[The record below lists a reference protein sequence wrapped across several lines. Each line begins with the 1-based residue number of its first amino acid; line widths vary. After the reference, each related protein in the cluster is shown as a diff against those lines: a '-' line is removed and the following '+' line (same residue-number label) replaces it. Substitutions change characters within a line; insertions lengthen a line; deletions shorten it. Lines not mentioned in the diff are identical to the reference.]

1 MTPPPAGRYVGRP
14 LRRRED
20 ERLVRGAGRFVADLQ
35 RPGTLHLA
43 VLRSP
48 HAHARIVRVDAT
60 GARAL
65 SGVHAAVSAAD
76 LGDDLQPI
84 PLYVPHPAL
93 VAFTPLPLA
102 RGKVRYVG
110 EPVAAVVAES
120 RYLAEDALEA
130 IRVEYEPL
138 PAVVD
143 ARSALEPG
151 TPVLHDAHGT
161 NLAARLVVE
170 KGTTDEAF
178 ARADVVVAGTFAI
191 GRVSP
196 QAMEPRGVLADWDAA
211 AGRLTVYDATQ
222 SVHMVR
228 RLLAHL
234 LRLPEGQIRVV
245 APDVG
250 GGFGGKNRFYPE
262 EFLTCYLSRR
272 LRRPVAWI
280 ADRREDLLT
289 TYQEREQ
296 VHQAELAVT
305 HDGVVLG
312 VRGRCWNDT
321 GAYAPF
327 GIVVP
332 YSTVT
337 TIPGPYRVS
346 HYRYELLSVYTNKPG
361 MAPYRGA
368 GRPQASFVMERLLDL
383 AADRLGLDR
392 LEIRRRNLITAA
404 EQPYDTGIPARD
416 GRMMVYDGGDYP
428 AALERAAAA
437 VGYEAVR
444 RHQRAT
450 GALEDQA
457 LSAQQR
463 ATAALGDPALPAQRA
478 ATAPG
483 RGAGRPGQA
492 VSGAARRR
500 VGVAVCP
507 YVEMAAIG
515 PFEGARIEVDGR
527 GCVTVYSGAA
537 SQGQGIE
544 TVLAQVCAE
553 RLGVPLERV
562 TVVLGDTAG
571 IARGVGTWASRTAVA
586 AGNAVSVAAAR
597 LARRARERAA
607 AVLEAASEDLE
618 VVEGVVRVRGT
629 PTRAVGLGD
638 LVQLSDYPNVSGR
651 AAPALTAADREPGL
665 QETEYY
671 RPPALTYAYGAH
683 AAVVEVDLDT
693 ARVRVL
699 RYVVVHDCGR
709 VLNPM
714 IVDGQV
720 RGGVA
725 QGLGAALL
733 EEAAYDEGGQPQAAT
748 YMDYLLPTAGEVPQ
762 VAVVHVETPA
772 PNPEGVKGTG
782 EGGTVP
788 VAAVLCSAIEDALRP
803 ARVWLDRL
811 PVTPERLWRALRAAG
826 A

>member
-1 MTPPPAGRYVGRP
+1 MTMPPAGRYVGRP

-20 ERLVRGAGRFVADLQ
+20 ERLVRGAGRFVADLL

-48 HAHARIVRVDAT
+48 HAHARIVEVDLT
-60 GARAL
+60 DARERP
-65 SGVHAAVSAAD
+65 GVHAAVSAVE
-76 LGDDLQPI
+76 LGADLQPI

-102 RGKVRYVG
+102 RERVRYVG
-110 EPVAAVVAES
+110 EPVAAVVAEN

-130 IRVEYEPL
+130 IRVAYEPL

-143 ARSALEPG
+143 ARAALAPDA
-151 TPVLHDAHGT
+151 PVLHEAHGT

-170 KGTTDEAF
+170 KGAVDEAF
-178 ARADVVVAGTFAI
+178 ATADVVVGGVLTI

-196 QAMEPRGVLADWDAA
+196 QAIEPRGLIADWDPGAQ
-211 AGRLTVYDATQ
+211 RLTVYDATQ

-228 RLLAHL
+228 RLLAQL
-234 LRLPEGQIRVV
+234 LGLAEGQIRVV

-262 EFLTCYLSRR
+262 EFLACHLSRR
-272 LRRPVAWI
+272 LGRPVAWI
-280 ADRREDLLT
+280 GDRREDLLS

-296 VHQAELAVT
+296 IHEADLAVT
-305 HDGVVLG
+305 RDGTVVG
-312 VRGRCWNDT
+312 IRGRCWNDT

-337 TIPGPYRVS
+337 TLPGPYRVP
-346 HYRYELLSVYTNKPG
+346 HYRYELLSVYTNKPP

-392 LEIRRRNLITAA
+392 LEIRRRNLIAPA

-416 GRMMVYDGGDYP
+416 GRTMVYDGGDYP

-437 VGYEAVR
+437 VSYEAVR
-444 RHQRAT
+444 ARQRA
-450 GALEDQA
+450 G
-457 LSAQQR
+457 R
-463 ATAALGDPALPAQRA
+463 ATVAIG
-478 ATAPG
+478 G
-483 RGAGRPGQA
+483 EA
-492 VSGAARRR
+492 VRTRQWTSDAHPDGAAGVAPQPRGPAGRRR
-500 VGVAVCP
+500 VGVAVVP
-507 YVEMAAIG
+507 YIEMAAIG
-515 PFEGARIEVDGR
+515 PFEGARVEVDGR
-527 GCVTVYSGAA
+527 GHVTVYTGAA

-544 TVLAQVCAE
+544 TTLAQVCAE

-586 AGNAVSVAAAR
+586 AGNAVSLAAAR

-607 AVLEAASEDLE
+607 AVLEAAPDDLE
-618 VVEGVVRVRGT
+618 IVDGIVRVRGT
-629 PTRAVGLGD
+629 PTRGVALGD
-638 LVQLSDYPNVSGR
+638 LVLLSDYPNTSGR
-651 AAPALTAADREPGL
+651 AGQAWTATDREPGL

-671 RPPALTYAYGAH
+671 RPPDLTYAYGAH

-693 ARVRVL
+693 AQVRVL

-709 VLNPM
+709 VLNPL
-714 IVDGQV
+714 VVGGQV

-725 QGLGAALL
+725 QGLGAALV
-733 EEAAYDEGGQPQAAT
+733 EEVVYDESGQPRAAT
-748 YMDYLLPTAGEVPQ
+748 YMDYLLPTVGEVPRIE
-762 VAVVHVETPA
+762 VTHLETPA

-782 EGGTVP
+782 EGGTIP

-811 PVTPERLWRALRAAG
+811 PVTPRRLWEAIRAAG
-826 A
+826 L

>member
-1 MTPPPAGRYVGRP
+1 MTVPAAGRYVGRP

-35 RPGTLHLA
+35 RPGMLHLA

-48 HAHARIVRVDAT
+48 HAHARIVEVDVA
-60 GARAL
+60 GARGQT
-65 SGVHAAVSAAD
+65 GVHAAISAAD
-76 LGDDLQPI
+76 LGDDLRPI

-93 VAFTPLPLA
+93 AACTPLPLA
-102 RGKVRYVG
+102 RERVRYVG

-130 IRVEYEPL
+130 IRVVYEPL

-143 ARSALEPG
+143 ARAALAPDA
-151 TPVLHDAHGT
+151 PVLHDALGT

-170 KGTTDEAF
+170 TGAVDEAF
-178 ARADVVVAGTFAI
+178 ARAEATVGGVFAI

-196 QAMEPRGVLADWDAA
+196 QALEPRGVVADWDP
-211 AGRLTVYDATQ
+211 GMQWLTVYDATQ

-228 RLLAHL
+228 RLLAEL
-234 LRLPEGQIRVV
+234 LGISEGQIRVV

-262 EFLTCYLSRR
+262 EFLACYLSRR
-272 LRRPVAWI
+272 LGRPVAWI
-280 ADRREDLLT
+280 GDRREDLLS

-296 VHQAELAVT
+296 IHEANLAVT
-305 HDGVVLG
+305 RDGIIVG

-332 YSTVT
+332 YGTVT
-337 TIPGPYRVS
+337 TLPGPYRVP
-346 HYRYELLSVYTNKPG
+346 HYRYELLSVYTNKPA

-392 LEIRRRNLITAA
+392 LEIRRRNVITPA

-416 GRMMVYDGGDYP
+416 GRTMVYDGGDYP

-437 VGYEAVR
+437 VGYDAVR
-444 RHQRAT
+444 AHQRAGT
-450 GALEDQA
+450 LRPDGAA
-457 LSAQQR
+457 RAQ
-463 ATAALGDPALPAQRA
+463 PPSS
-478 ATAPG
+478 
-483 RGAGRPGQA
+483 GA
-492 VSGAARRR
+492 AARRR
-500 VGVAVCP
+500 VGVAVVP
-507 YVEMAAIG
+507 YIEMAAIG
-515 PFEGARIEVDGR
+515 PFEGARIDIDGR
-527 GCVTVYSGAA
+527 GHVTVYTGAA

-544 TVLAQVCAE
+544 TTLAQVCAE

-607 AVLEAASEDLE
+607 AVLEAAPDDLE
-618 VVEGVVRVRGT
+618 IVDGVVRVRGT
-629 PTRAVGLGD
+629 PARAVALGD
-638 LVQLSDYPNVSGR
+638 LVLLSDYPNTADRAGR
-651 AAPALTAADREPGL
+651 AWTATDREPGL

-671 RPPALTYAYGAH
+671 RPDLTYAYGAH
-683 AAVVEVDLDT
+683 AAVVEVDLET
-693 ARVRVL
+693 AHVRVL

-709 VLNPM
+709 VVNPL
-714 IVDGQV
+714 VVEGQV

-725 QGLGAALL
+725 QGLGAALA
-733 EEAAYDEGGQPQAAT
+733 EEVVYDESGQPRATT
-748 YMDYLLPTAGEVPQ
+748 YMDYLLPTVGEVPRIE
-762 VAVVHVETPA
+762 VVHCETPA

-782 EGGTVP
+782 EGGTIP

-811 PVTPERLWRALRAAG
+811 PVTSPRLWEALRAAG
-826 A
+826 L

>member
-1 MTPPPAGRYVGRP
+1 MTASSAGRYVGRP

-48 HAHARIVRVDAT
+48 HAHARIVHVDAA

-65 SGVHAAVSAAD
+65 PGVHAAVSAAD

-102 RGKVRYVG
+102 RGKVRYAG
-110 EPVAAVVAES
+110 EPVAAIVADS

-130 IRVEYEPL
+130 MRVEYEPL
-138 PAVVD
+138 PAVTD

-151 TPVLHDAHGT
+151 APVLHEAHGT

-170 KGTTDEAF
+170 KGTADEAF
-178 ARADVVVAGTFAI
+178 ARAEVVVAGTFAI

-196 QAMEPRGVLADWDAA
+196 QAIEPRGLIADWDAA

-234 LRLPEGQIRVV
+234 LRLSEGQIRVV

-262 EFLTCYLSRR
+262 EFLACYLSRQ
-272 LRRPVAWI
+272 LGRPVAWI

-296 VHQAELAVT
+296 VHQAELAAT
-305 HDGVVLG
+305 RDGVILG

-332 YSTVT
+332 YSTIT
-337 TIPGPYRVS
+337 TIPGPYRVP

-392 LEIRRRNLITAA
+392 LEIRRRNLITPA

-428 AALERAAAA
+428 AALERAAATI
-437 VGYEAVR
+437 GYEAVR
-444 RHQRAT
+444 
-450 GALEDQA
+450 
-457 LSAQQR
+457 AQQR
-463 ATAALGDPALPAQRA
+463 AAASPDRETERA
-478 ATAPG
+478 EQGAP
-483 RGAGRPGQA
+483 
-492 VSGAARRR
+492 GAARRA

-507 YVEMAAIG
+507 YIEMAAIG

-527 GCVTVYSGAA
+527 GHVAVYSGAA

-544 TVLAQVCAE
+544 TALAQICAE
-553 RLGVPLERV
+553 RLGVPLERI
-562 TVVLGDTAG
+562 TVVLGDTAS

-607 AVLEAASEDLE
+607 VLLEAACEDLE
-618 VVEGVVRVRGT
+618 VVEGMVRVRGT
-629 PTRAVGLGD
+629 PTRAVALGD
-638 LVQLSDYPNVSGR
+638 LVLLSDYPNVSGR
-651 AAPALTAADREPGL
+651 AAPALAAADREPGL

-671 RPPALTYAYGAH
+671 RPPDLTYAYGAH

-720 RGGVA
+720 RGAVA
-725 QGLGAALL
+725 QGMGAALL
-733 EEAAYDEGGQPQAAT
+733 EEAWYDEGGQPRAT
-748 YMDYLLPTAGEVPQ
+748 TYLDYLTPTAGEVPR
-762 VAVVHVETPA
+762 VEVIHMETPA

-782 EGGTVP
+782 EGGTIP

-803 ARVWLDRL
+803 LAVRLDRM
-811 PVTPERLWRALRAAG
+811 PVTPERLWRAIREARAYLHDTTFTEESYA
-826 A
+826 